1 MVDPSERCVSTAVAT
16 CCKSL
21 VRYTVH
27 KVPSTRAPRLL
38 YYEQVLLTSS
48 VHIHVQ
54 TDRMIPLHVLV
65 PSSTF

>member
-1 MVDPSERCVSTAVAT
+1 MI

-27 KVPSTRAPRLL
+27 KVPSTGAPHLL
-38 YYEQVLLTSS
+38 YYQQVLQLASAY
-48 VHIHVQ
+48 IHVQ
-54 TDRMIPLHVLV
+54 TDRMIPLHGLV